1 MNATASMSSKGNKR
15 WRERFMTRWRPFWR
29 RAKVPLIVLFF
40 IILFLV
46 AYLFHRIFINI
57 YPGEAG
63 VLWKRFDDGVEQR
76 VYGGGLHIINPFN
89 IMYKY
94 EVRVQQRETIFTVLS
109 KNGLLIRVRASV
121 RFSPNRKTLYLL
133 HEYVGPEYIDRVVI
147 PETQAIIRRVLGE
160 YEPDDIYATQGNIIQ
175 NIVLMALTELQQRHI
190 VLDDLLIK
198 EIHLPDTV
206 ASAIE
211 TKLEEEQKA
220 LAYTYILEREQLE
233 IQRKQFESLGIQ
245 QFQKNVNEGLT
256 PEYLRYQGIR
266 ATLELAKSN
275 NAKLVVIGGSGTDGL
290 PLILNTGGE
299 ASTAAATNAPVG
311 ISNLS
316 SVFASSVKSVGAGVD
331 QSDISTPLTTPAPKT
346 RTSDPSAPT
355 NAILSST
362 SSAKPSAKNLG
373 EGIEQR
379 QEAIGVAVD

>member
-1 MNATASMSSKGNKR
+1 
-15 WRERFMTRWRPFWR
+15 MTRWRPFWR

-40 IILFLV
+40 IFLFLV

-233 IQRKQFESLGIQ
+233 IQRKQYESQGIQ

-290 PLILNTGGE
+290 PLILNTAGDTT
-299 ASTAAATNAPVG
+299 TAAAPSSPVG
-311 ISNLS
+311 ISDLS
-316 SVFASSVKSVGAGVD
+316 SVFASSLKSTNIAQTD
-331 QSDISTPLTTPAPKT
+331 DALTSSATPTAQPRA
-346 RTSDPSAPT
+346 SDPSAPS
-355 NAILSST
+355 NAIIPST
-362 SSAKPSAKNLG
+362 PTAKPSTKNLG

-379 QEAIGVAVD
+379 QDVGVTVD